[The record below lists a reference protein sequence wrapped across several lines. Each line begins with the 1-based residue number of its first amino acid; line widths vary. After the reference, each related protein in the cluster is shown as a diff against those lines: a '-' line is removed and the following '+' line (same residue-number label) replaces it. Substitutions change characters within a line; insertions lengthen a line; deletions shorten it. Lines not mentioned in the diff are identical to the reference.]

1 MDVIVS
7 RCAGLDVHKNTVM
20 ACVRAPG
27 PDGGRTSTVR
37 RFRTFT
43 DSLRQLRAWLVVEGV
58 TQVAMEAT
66 GVYWRPVWHVLEAVP
81 EFELLLANAHAVKNM
96 PGRKTDVADA
106 EWLALLCECG
116 LLRASFVPPPVIAE
130 LRDLTRYRKKLIE
143 ERTRET
149 QRVQKLLEDAGIKL
163 DSVVSDILGV
173 SARRMLEALIA
184 GVRDVDALAELA
196 HTRMRPKIPQLRRAL
211 EGRFGAHHALML
223 RMHLD
228 HVDQL
233 SAAIERLDVEVDRVI
248 RPFSAQLQRL
258 ITIPGVGR
266 RTAEVIIAEVGV
278 DMRRFAT
285 AGHLASWAGM
295 CPGNHESGGKRRS
308 GRARKGNRALR
319 AALCE
324 AAWSAARSNN
334 GYLPAQYRHL
344 MRTFGKK
351 GQTRAV
357 FAVGHSILV
366 IAWHLLANDCDY
378 ADLGAEHLTRHHRSR
393 SPCTLPRAPT
403 RSPRPQGERR
413 TRRRVAGHPHQITD
427 HPGYQPGRRL
437 LRPERGWSPEFRLS
451 PHAPVG
457 RRAGVKALVRGC
469 PPDAVV
475 SLALEAV
482 SQSGAGALDG
492 LRTVATSTPVRF
504 CESHRSPR
512 AAPPGEAPPE
522 RRTWGCSS
530 RSRCRSTST
539 NRSWSGS
546 RRSTWPRPA
555 GWCACGC
562 RTRGSRAGG

>member
-20 ACVRAPG
+20 ACVRTAKPE
-27 PDGGRTSTVR
+27 GGRASTVR

-43 DSLRQLRAWLVVEGV
+43 ASLRELRDWLVAEGV

-66 GVYWRPVWHVLEAVP
+66 GVYWKPVWHVLEAAP
-81 EFELLLANAHAVKNM
+81 GLELLLANAHAVKNM
-96 PGRKTDVADA
+96 PGRKTDVGDA
-106 EWLALLCECG
+106 EWLAQLCECG

-143 ERTRET
+143 ERSRET
-149 QRVQKLLEDAGIKL
+149 QRIQKLLEDAGIKL

-173 SARRMLEALIA
+173 SARQMLEALVA
-184 GVRDVDALAELA
+184 GARDIEVLAGLA
-196 HTRMRPKIPQLRRAL
+196 RGRLRPKIPQLRRAL

-233 SAAIERLDVEVDRVI
+233 SANIERLDIEVDRVI
-248 RPFSAQLQRL
+248 RPFSEQLQHV

-278 DMRRFAT
+278 EMRRFAT

-324 AAWSAARSNN
+324 AAWAAARCKE

-357 FAVGHSILV
+357 FAVGHSILIIV
-366 IAWHLLANDCDY
+366 WHLLANNIDY
-378 ADLGAEHLTRHHRSR
+378 EDLGSEHLTRHN
-393 SPCTLPRAPT
+393 
-403 RSPRPQGERR
+403 
-413 TRRRVAGHPHQITD
+413 D
-427 HPGYQPGRRL
+427 
-437 LRPERGWSPEFRLS
+437 PEARKRY
-451 PHAPVG
+451 
-457 RRAGVKALVRGC
+457 LVRQ
-469 PPDAVV
+469 
-475 SLALEAV
+475 LEAL
-482 SQSGAGALDG
+482 GH
-492 LRTVATSTPVRF
+492 TVTIEPS
-504 CESHRSPR
+504 
-512 AAPPGEAPPE
+512 AA
-522 RRTWGCSS
+522 
-530 RSRCRSTST
+530 
-539 NRSWSGS
+539 
-546 RRSTWPRPA
+546 
-555 GWCACGC
+555 
-562 RTRGSRAGG
+562 